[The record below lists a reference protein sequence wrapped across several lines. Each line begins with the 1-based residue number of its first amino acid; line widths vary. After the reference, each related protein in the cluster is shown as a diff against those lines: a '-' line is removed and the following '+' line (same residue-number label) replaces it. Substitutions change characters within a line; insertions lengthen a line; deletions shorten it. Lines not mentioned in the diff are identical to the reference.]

1 MTTFTPLSRLA
12 SSRAVF
18 RPSITSV
25 RSVLALL
32 GRLSVMVAIPF
43 FFEYLTGSFLMR
55 ASCS

>member
-1 MTTFTPLSRLA
+1 
-12 SSRAVF
+12 VF